1 MFPSVSNLRSTES
14 IIFSASLTPNR
25 SLSRF
30 GFWVLFITVSFS
42 ASVVGISFMQMG
54 AWPVLGFCGLEML
67 VLFIAFRANYI
78 SGQKSEEVKL
88 TENLL
93 EVRKI
98 SPLGHV
104 LRWRFEPTWLQITI
118 DEPLKHDSKL
128 QLASHGRSLEI
139 GAFLTPEER
148 LQLAYALRSALDRW
162 HRR

>member
-1 MFPSVSNLRSTES
+1 MLPSVSYLQPTKG

-30 GFWVLFITVSFS
+30 GFWVLFIGLSLS
-42 ASVVGISFMQMG
+42 ALVVGISFMQMG
-54 AWPVLGFCGLEML
+54 AWPVLGFCGLEIL
-67 VLFIAFRANYI
+67 LLYIAFHLNYI
-78 SGQKSEEVKL
+78 SGQKSEEVEL
-88 TENLL
+88 TENIL

-104 LRWRFEPTWLQITI
+104 LHWRFEPTWLRVKI
-118 DEPLKHDSKL
+118 DEPLRHDSKL
-128 QLASHGRSLEI
+128 HLASHGRSLEI

-148 LQLAYALRSALDRW
+148 LQLARALRCALDRW

>member
-1 MFPSVSNLRSTES
+1 MFPSVSNLRSNES

-30 GFWVLFITVSFS
+30 GFWVLFITVSLS

-148 LQLAYALRSALDRW
+148 LQLADALRSALDRW